1 MLNTPISKH
10 RCGFLLKA
18 VKANSPV
25 VRRWDCVVLLCGYQV
40 TVDQA
45 FHQSWWT
52 DVERETCDF
61 CWFPK
66 ARKQN
71 VLFCSVICMLFS
83 IRKLKI
89 SDSTGDLRSSTTY
102 KSLATL
108 KGCSI
113 TGKLFVLA
121 KVLIS
126 YVLF

>member
-1 MLNTPISKH
+1 MISA
-10 RCGFLLKA
+10 GF
-18 VKANSPV
+18 
-25 VRRWDCVVLLCGYQV
+25 Q
-40 TVDQA
+40 
-45 FHQSWWT
+45 
-52 DVERETCDF
+52 
-61 CWFPK
+61 K

-71 VLFCSVICMLFS
+71 VLFCSDICMLFS

-113 TGKLFVLA
+113 IGKLFVLA

-126 YVLF
+126 YVLFY